1 MRKLV
6 LSLAALASLA
16 LVLPYAVPAKADP
29 MMKKDTMTMHRHHHH
44 HHHSAKMMMKKD
56 Q

>member
-16 LVLPYAVPAKADP
+16 LVLPYAAPAKADP

-44 HHHSAKMMMKKD
+44 HHSEKMMMKKD

>member
-16 LVLPYAVPAKADP
+16 LALPYAAPANADP
-29 MMKKDTMTMHRHHHH
+29 MMKKDAMMMHHHH
-44 HHHSAKMMMKKD
+44 HHHHHMMKMMKKD

>member
-6 LSLAALASLA
+6 LSLAALASLV
-16 LVLPYAVPAKADP
+16 LVLPYAAPAKADP
-29 MMKKDTMTMHRHHHH
+29 MMKKDTMHHHHHH
-44 HHHSAKMMMKKD
+44 HHHSEKMMMKKD